1 MMIYVDASCSEA
13 AQRYYKWIIEHV
25 NVCTIEEAEVIVVL
39 GGDGYMLTALHR
51 INAQFN
57 REGKLR
63 WNGAIYGINCGTV
76 GFLMNAIDY
85 DDIPNL
91 MNRIENATI
100 TKLHPLKLE
109 ATQTNGNQHTLI
121 AINEVT
127 LMRQTHQTCRLSIAI
142 NGVVRM
148 NNLIGD
154 GVLVATSAGST
165 AYNFSAHGP
174 IIPLGIPLLA
184 LTPLNPF
191 IPRHWRG
198 AIIPNTAEI
207 VIEVE
212 DVARRPVHVTA
223 DCTTIHDIRHVSI
236 IEDMTTVFSLLFDAD
251 HNLEQR
257 ILNVQFANEM
267 AL

>member
-1 MMIYVDASCSEA
+1 MMIYVDASRSEA
-13 AQRYYKWIIEHV
+13 AQRYYKQIAEHIKMCAIED
-25 NVCTIEEAEVIVVL
+25 ADVIVVL

-51 INAQFN
+51 INTQFN
-57 REGKLR
+57 RAGKPR
-63 WNGAIYGINCGTV
+63 WRGAIYGINCGTV
-76 GFLMNAIDY
+76 GFLMNALNY
-85 DDIPNL
+85 DDISDL
-91 MNRIENATI
+91 VNRIKKATI
-100 TKLHPLKLE
+100 TKLHPLTLE

-148 NNLIGD
+148 NSLIGD
-154 GVLVATSAGST
+154 GVIVATSAGST

-191 IPRHWRG
+191 MPRHWRG

-212 DVARRPVHVTA
+212 DVTRRPVHVTA
-223 DCTTIHDIRHVSI
+223 DCTTIHDIRHVCI
-236 IEDMTTVFSLLFDAD
+236 KEDTTTEFSLLFDAD

-257 ILNVQFANEM
+257 ILNVQFANDM
-267 AL
+267 I